1 MKALRKCIYLI
12 FGLFV
17 FGLVSCA
24 NDSSNNDTYVPARNT
39 DTDKNGKG
47 YRDGFYEF
55 SDGNTTMYL
64 YFENKSLVSAGNA
77 QGKYPSSQIEVLK
90 QSYPWNTVSK
100 YCTRYEISLNSTK
113 WMLGVYPAEKLFK
126 KGWYRFN
133 INNDAWG
140 TIRGYFES
148 YDSQMIYTV
157 EEKWSY
163 DKNALI
169 PFRTNNFESSNSNYS
184 SDTWSSLLN
193 RVINSDYFSAN
204 IYFLSEN
211 LEYYPEEPTQSE

>member
-12 FGLFV
+12 FSLFV

-39 DTDKNGKG
+39 DTDKNGMG

-77 QGKYPSSQIEVLK
+77 QGNYQSSTIENLK
-90 QSYPWNTVSK
+90 QSYSWNTVSK
-100 YCTRYEISLNSTK
+100 YCTRYEVSLNSTK

-126 KGWYRFN
+126 KGWYEIN
-133 INNDAWG
+133 ISNNGAC
-140 TIRGYFES
+140 IAGYFENYNSSMS
-148 YDSQMIYTV
+148 YTWDWHYGDGNNV
-157 EEKWSY
+157 Y
-163 DKNALI
+163 
-169 PFRTNNFESSNSNYS
+169 RTNNFVNNDYYSNKSWDNLLKDYANADYSN
-184 SDTWSSLLN
+184 T
-193 RVINSDYFSAN
+193 YFR
-204 IYFLSEN
+204 FLSEN
-211 LEYYPEEPTQSE
+211 FNAYQERPSQN